1 MSGDPCCRRNAGCAS
16 FALTFGFNV
25 IHPSRLPPQFA
36 DAPEGWDDPISSA
49 RPLAQFGKVGS
60 LLAVFRPVEY
70 LKVVAVIVS
79 KCTDLSLSDDM
90 RDAALEEII
99 EERRQAALLQIE
111 KMREEDTRAAWPYE
125 HD

>member
-1 MSGDPCCRRNAGCAS
+1 MHRKAGTTLSARRG
-16 FALTFGFNV
+16 
-25 IHPSRLPPQFA
+25 PSRTDL
-36 DAPEGWDDPISSA
+36 A
-49 RPLAQFGKVGS
+49 RLGRC
-60 LLAVFRPVEY
+60 LAVFRPVEY

-111 KMREEDTRAAWPYE
+111 KMREEDTRAAWPNE